1 MSAIIYANLELL
13 IEKIYRHANNPKIP
27 SRTKIGEHIH
37 CRYSIST
44 MQAFHIIENKH
55 TSYRG
60 KDCMKKFCTSFREH
74 ANLET
79 KEMLPLA

>member
-44 MQAFHIIENKH
+44 M
-55 TSYRG
+55 
-60 KDCMKKFCTSFREH
+60 
-74 ANLET
+74 
-79 KEMLPLA
+79 